1 MDRWGWMR
9 ARSGVTGSIFAGMG
23 RLRISL
29 ASSASLWSRRLSR
42 QGLRC
47 RQMFL
52 VTKTFVAGAT
62 SKLSS
67 KPKPVAAKISAKVA
81 DGIENCTF
89 AELLWQ
95 HAFCR

>member
-1 MDRWGWMR
+1 MLM
-9 ARSGVTGSIFAGMG
+9 
-23 RLRISL
+23 
-29 ASSASLWSRRLSR
+29 
-42 QGLRC
+42 
-47 RQMFL
+47 

-81 DGIENCTF
+81 DGIDNCTF

-95 HAFCR
+95 HAFYR